1 MSKSNSDAITAILT
15 VWKRNHLEEQ
25 LQALFQQTVCPDQI
39 WVLHSKYYVDVD
51 AIIRKYKDRI
61 RYMRW
66 DDCPG
71 VFGRFEIVTRIE
83 TPFVYIADDDIIP
96 GKQFLERALEACKR
110 MLAIISPHGRLISP
124 DNNRTA
130 YYVGDDYEFQ
140 HSFCLKDTE
149 VDYGSNAWFFRKE
162 WIHYF
167 LQFSPM
173 YLGNGE
179 DIHFSATCQLLG
191 HIPTYVPKQVLPVE
205 AGNIKRIYSGD
216 LHALHR
222 LPKFGEERM
231 RVIRRFR
238 DMGWQ
243 LQVENQALVLQQESC
258 LPISV
263 VMVADGT
270 SLIMAIHALLR
281 QTWSN
286 FELLLV
292 CPHKRLLPF
301 AEQDKRIRW
310 IETQE
315 TLPVYTSLNIGCALA
330 TGKYICLSDSHYLSR
345 PDRLEQQY
353 KLMESDSETVAS
365 GEMRVAD
372 TLFLPSVMVCRSV
385 LHHIKYIDELS
396 GEKAGKKL
404 FHSLLQEGTVILL
417 EDVV

>member
-1 MSKSNSDAITAILT
+1 MIKFRS
-15 VWKRNHLEEQ
+15 
-25 LQALFQQTVCPDQI
+25 
-39 WVLHSKYYVDVD
+39 
-51 AIIRKYKDRI
+51 
-61 RYMRW
+61 
-66 DDCPG
+66 
-71 VFGRFEIVTRIE
+71 
-83 TPFVYIADDDIIP
+83 
-96 GKQFLERALEACKR
+96 
-110 MLAIISPHGRLISP
+110 LIST
-124 DNNRTA
+124 D
-130 YYVGDDYEFQ
+130 
-140 HSFCLKDTE
+140 K
-149 VDYGSNAWFFRKE
+149 
-162 WIHYF
+162 
-167 LQFSPM
+167 
-173 YLGNGE
+173 
-179 DIHFSATCQLLG
+179 LLRC
-191 HIPTYVPKQVLPVE
+191 ILRSE
-205 AGNIKRIYSGD
+205 CIKRIYSGD